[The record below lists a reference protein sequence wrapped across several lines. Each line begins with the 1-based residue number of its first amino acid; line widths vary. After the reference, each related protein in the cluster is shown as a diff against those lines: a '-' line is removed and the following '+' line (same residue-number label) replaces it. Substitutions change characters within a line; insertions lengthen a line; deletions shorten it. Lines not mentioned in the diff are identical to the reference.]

1 MKGKLFS
8 ATAVSALV
16 IGLAMAGPAYAS
28 KFSASTGP
36 MGTQVMS
43 DSLGT
48 AAVTQVGHADIKT
61 PNKKDL
67 LIGFS
72 LETALTSRTQVKSK
86 SGKEADT
93 QAVLA
98 GVAVWVEVDGQV
110 VAPGKVIYNQRMQEL
125 TALLGD
131 TIDSCTDLNLD
142 GTITVADECTVTE
155 AELELLLRSAGA
167 NHFNWIAPDLE
178 PGDHTI
184 AVFAEL
190 TTNDDVDNDTV
201 PNEAVAMFGKRTLSV
216 EEVQAVND
224 GTGIIEF

>member
-1 MKGKLFS
+1 MKGKFF
-8 ATAVSALV
+8 TAAAASALL
-16 IGLAMAGPAYAS
+16 IGLAMAGPAHAG

-36 MGTQVMS
+36 SGTQVMS
-43 DSLGT
+43 DSLNT
-48 AAVTQVGHADIKT
+48 AAVTQVGLAEIKM

-72 LETALTSRTQVKSK
+72 LETALTTRTLVRSK
-86 SGKEADT
+86 GGKEADT
-93 QAVLA
+93 QSVLA
-98 GVAVWVEVDGQV
+98 GVAVWVEVDGQI
-110 VAPGKVIYNQRMQEL
+110 VAPGKVIYDQRMQEL

-131 TIDSCTDLNLD
+131 TIDSCTDANLD

-178 PGDHTI
+178 PGYHTI
-184 AVFAEL
+184 AVYAEL

-201 PNEAVAMFGKRTLSV
+201 PNEAVALFGKRTLSV

-224 GTGIIEF
+224 GSGIIDF